1 MRFFQSQEAL
11 QKERD
16 SIINK
21 YQETKNRMVAMDTE
35 NKSLKSQVSTSEEQ
49 IQRLRAE
56 AKDMLLVQD
65 ELDAK
70 LKALKQV

>member
-1 MRFFQSQEAL
+1 
-11 QKERD
+11 
-16 SIINK
+16 
-21 YQETKNRMVAMDTE
+21 MDTE

-70 LKALKQV
+70 LKALKQVWGT